1 MVKHEDPDKVLL
13 ELTTAELYLRYNYS
27 GSAGKRPMK
36 DMILFDM
43 LFFETCFKDISHEEY
58 IAELK
63 RIILRNKNRAYK
75 LTKQV
80 ETPKETLMTTDDE
93 ASMDKFETWLYQDL
107 AQNDLAISKVF
118 PIMSGQRLEAL
129 DAALKASPDLQ
140 RLLATQLTRLHDRF
154 HSLDKVI
161 QRIVADEVFMDYNYA
176 GVWGKSMLKDMILFD
191 KLLYEACFKAQPMPI
206 YIKELVRSVQVAK
219 NRIHRRNAER
229 KKKGVVMQE
238 NEENVA
244 QLECLLV
251 EDALEEFNEELN
263 MLEGK
268 EDLNDS
274 KLFPVQ
280 TAANLKA
287 LDRCLQADAER
298 RQSFVSISIVMLDKF
313 QKSTLS
319 DAFLTE
325 TWLNHGTSD

>member
-1 MVKHEDPDKVLL
+1 MKICFFYQWLFLFP
-13 ELTTAELYLRYNYS
+13 LTF
-27 GSAGKRPMK
+27 
-36 DMILFDM
+36 I
-43 LFFETCFKDISHEEY
+43 ETCFKDISHEEF

-75 LTKQV
+75 SVKQQP
-80 ETPKETLMTTDDE
+80 EAPKESLVTTDDDE
-93 ASMDKFETWLYQDL
+93 SMDKFEAWLCQDL

-118 PIMSGQRLEAL
+118 PIASGQRLEAL
-129 DAALKASPDLQ
+129 DSALKSSPDLQ
-140 RLLATQLTRLHDRF
+140 RLLATHLSRLNDRF

-161 QRIVADEVFMDYNYA
+161 QRIVSDEVFMDYNYA

-206 YIKELVRSVQVAK
+206 YIKELVRSVQVSK

-229 KKKGVVMQE
+229 KKKGIVMQE

-244 QLECLLV
+244 QLESLLV

-268 EDLNDS
+268 SDLNDS

-287 LDRCLQADAER
+287 LDRCLQADSER
-298 RQSFVSISIVMLDKF
+298 RQSFVCISIYLDMF
-313 QKSTLS
+313 
-319 DAFLTE
+319 
-325 TWLNHGTSD
+325 G